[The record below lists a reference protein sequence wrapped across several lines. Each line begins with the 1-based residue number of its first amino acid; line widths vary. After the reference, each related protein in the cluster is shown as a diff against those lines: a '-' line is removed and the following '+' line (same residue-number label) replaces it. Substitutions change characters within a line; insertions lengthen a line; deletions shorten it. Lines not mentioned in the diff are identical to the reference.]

1 MSELDIS
8 TPLPPAATLGG
19 DVTPPPDPAPPAAAP
34 TPAPAATAEP
44 APAPTAPPVPAPPAP
59 TPAKV
64 EFDGEFDEGRAKSL
78 IQNLRD
84 EVRTLKGKSQD
95 TEVTELRERLDRLA
109 VSNERLTLETVA
121 TKHGISEEYYDLL
134 GSGTREELESRAA
147 RLAALHGSAAPAETK
162 APPSNRPVE
171 SLRPGASPQ
180 PPQAEDNSYPAMWQ

>member
-1 MSELDIS
+1 V
-8 TPLPPAATLGG
+8 PAAVAPAAAPIPEPAPAPA
-19 DVTPPPDPAPPAAAP
+19 VTPEPTPAPAP
-34 TPAPAATAEP
+34 TPAPT
-44 APAPTAPPVPAPPAP
+44 
-59 TPAKV
+59 V
-64 EFDGEFDEGRAKSL
+64 EFDGDFNEGRAKSL

-84 EVRTLKGKSQD
+84 EIRTLKGKSQD
-95 TEVTELRERLDRLA
+95 TEVTELRERADNLTAA
-109 VSNERLTLETVA
+109 VEHLTLEAVA
-121 TKHGISEEYYDLL
+121 KTHGIGEEYYDLL